1 MKRRSIFTGTYT
13 ALITPFKDGAVAF
26 DELHR
31 FIEFQLKGGVN
42 GLVPVGTTGES
53 PTVDNAEHLAI
64 IRSTIEVVR
73 GRVPVIA
80 GTGSNSTKE
89 AVDMTRAA
97 DKAGADGMLLV
108 APYYNKPTQEGMFQH
123 FSRIADI
130 TDKPLM
136 LYSIP
141 GRCGVE
147 ISINVIERLRA
158 KYPHVAHIKES
169 GGSVDRVDQ
178 ILQALGDSMTV
189 LSGDDSLT
197 IPFMSVG
204 AKGVVSVVSN
214 YFPKE
219 VTQLTHHAL
228 AGDFRKAGALHR
240 KLYPAFKA
248 FFIESNPAPMK
259 AALAK
264 AGRISSEEVRLPLAS
279 LGAANRKVLFDT
291 LAALRG

>member
-13 ALITPFKDGAVAF
+13 ALVTPFKNGAVAF
-26 DELHR
+26 DELPR
-31 FIEFQLKGGVN
+31 FIEFQIKGGVD

-108 APYYNKPTQEGMFQH
+108 APYYNKPTQEGIFQH
-123 FSRIADI
+123 FCRIADV
-130 TDKPLM
+130 TEKPLM

-147 ISINVIERLRA
+147 ISVGVIERLRA

-178 ILQALGDSMTV
+178 ILQALGDSITV

-197 IPFMSVG
+197 VPFMSVG

-214 YFPKE
+214 YFPRE
-219 VTQLTHHAL
+219 VTQLTRYAL

-264 AGRISSEEVRLPLAS
+264 AARISSEEVRLPLTS